1 MTILAGL
8 SARTILMFLF
18 VVATQIIGSS
28 LLARTDGLRPSAVT
42 ALCLGIYVASFWVLA
57 VMIKEGAPLSTLMPL
72 LAATVP
78 LAVVAVGV
86 FFYGEAASWPRIGL
100 LVTACLM
107 VGAAS
112 AV

>member
-1 MTILAGL
+1 MTTLASL
-8 SARTILMFLF
+8 TARTILMFLF

-28 LLARTDGLRPSAVT
+28 LLARTDGFRVSWMT
-42 ALCLGIYVASFWVLA
+42 ALCLAVYVVSFWVLA
-57 VMIKEGAPLSTLMPL
+57 MMIKEGAPLSTLMPL

-78 LAVVAVGV
+78 LAIVAVGV
-86 FFYGEAASWPRIGL
+86 FFYGEAASWPRIGM

-112 AV
+112 AI